1 MTTLQSHNITF
12 HVSRQPPQNPRVH
25 VAVLTSEE
33 DVSKSVESEVAT
45 PDSVMLKQSC
55 RKKEGAADVS
65 ISEDLINILKNGSD
79 ADRKEYIKHSIR
91 GTEF

>member
-12 HVSRQPPQNPRVH
+12 HVSRQPPQNPGVR
-25 VAVLTSEE
+25 VAVVPSKE
-33 DVSKSVESEVAT
+33 DVPKSVESEVAT
-45 PDSVMLKQSC
+45 PGSVMLERSC

-65 ISEDLINILKNGSD
+65 ISEDLINILKSGSD